1 MNVLATVLASLA
13 LLCACRSSG
22 SSAGESDPG
31 IAFHNLARG
40 YQTGIA
46 GQGVHVVRTADEWR
60 DLWRQHASTV
70 IPAPDAPAVDFT
82 RDMVVCVTI
91 GTRPTYGYAVEIVRL
106 APVDDGHFRVEIA
119 ERTPPPGAM
128 TSAVVTQP
136 YHMVVTAKRAGT
148 AELAQH

>member
-1 MNVLATVLASLA
+1 MNVLGTVLASLV
-13 LLCACRSSG
+13 LLCACRSS
-22 SSAGESDPG
+22 SHSAVEAENG

-46 GQGVHVVRTADEWR
+46 GPGVHVARTADEWR
-60 DLWRQHASTV
+60 ELWRQHASTV

-82 RDMVVCVTI
+82 RDMVLCVTI
-91 GTRPTYGYAVEIVRL
+91 GTRPTYGYAVEIVRI
-106 APVDDGHFRVEIA
+106 APVDEGRFRVEIA
-119 ERTPPPGAM
+119 EKSPAPGAI
-128 TSAVVTQP
+128 TSTIVTQP